1 MMIVLHVDFVDCDE
15 IVEIANFIHFSSSF
29 VKDFVNC
36 VDLSIFIG

>member
-1 MMIVLHVDFVDCDE
+1 MIIVLYVDFVDFDE

-29 VKDFVNC
+29 VKNSADC